1 MFFPEG
7 RRLGG
12 RSVTKSFPR
21 TSSPRAGLGQLQWVG
36 GKKETN
42 KTKKKEEEKK
52 KTNSPIPRKKKIE
65 NYF

>member
-42 KTKKKEEEKK
+42 KTKKKKK
-52 KTNSPIPRKKKIE
+52 KKRKQTLQSRGKKK
-65 NYF
+65 